1 MAKNPD
7 KKRAMQTAAIWTS
20 FWHNHAY
27 ARLDKGRT
35 IDAVVVLSSL
45 SLIIKRKYMSVI
57 AMLHKEGYILS

>member
-7 KKRAMQTAAIWTS
+7 KKRAAQTAAIWTS

-45 SLIIKRKYMSVI
+45 SLIIKRK
-57 AMLHKEGYILS
+57 